1 MACSNDDGFDDVM
14 LMVMIVVMLMIVVM
28 MVVVTMLEVSRPS
41 SSAAALVLHPNRA
54 INVDCPHKMFL
65 LILQSPSV
73 IFRNQND
80 GGHD

>member
-14 LMVMIVVMLMIVVM
+14 LMVMIVVMLMIM
-28 MVVVTMLEVSRPS
+28 VVTMLEVSRPS

>member
-1 MACSNDDGFDDVM
+1 MLMACSNDDGFDDVM
-14 LMVMIVVMLMIVVM
+14 LMVMIVVMVM

>member
-14 LMVMIVVMLMIVVM
+14 LMVMIVVMVM

-73 IFRNQND
+73 IFRNQNE